1 MEQNRKWNVDYE
13 KLRVVKQCTL
23 TLRQKWKHPTGFQ
36 ESGYLHLPLDTLLH
50 LWKDRPEV
58 VISGELGLR
67 SVQVALYCLIA
78 KCRLILWATVSEQT
92 EKGRGR
98 MREIIRRWLVDQ
110 ADGVIVNGNS
120 GARYIQKL
128 GAAREKIVIIP
139 YVSDRE
145 IASECEVRRNPHQ
158 PRTLIY
164 LGQLTERKG
173 ILPFLKGLIRWKQK
187 HPDQEIR
194 FVLIGEGPLR
204 PEIEQQASACPI
216 EIDTLGFVEYDS
228 IPAYLQQGDILV
240 LPSLADEWG
249 LVVNEAMAM
258 CLPVLGSEYSQAVD
272 ELVVEGKSGWRFF
285 PDSEVSL
292 ESAINR
298 ALGTPLDEL
307 QRMGENARKSAQ
319 HLTADFA
326 AERMIAILESFKLE
340 AERDC

>member
-13 KLRVVKQCTL
+13 KLPVVKQRTL
-23 TLRQKWKHPTGFQ
+23 TLRQLWRHPAGFQ
-36 ESGYLHLPLDTLLH
+36 EIGYLHLPLDTFFH
-50 LWKDRPEV
+50 LWKDRPDT

-67 SVQVALYCLIA
+67 SFQVALYCMFS
-78 KCRLILWATVSEQT
+78 KCKLVLWATVSEQT

-98 MREIIRRWLVDQ
+98 MREIVRRWLVDQ
-110 ADGVIVNGNS
+110 ADRVIVNGSS

-139 YVSDRE
+139 YVSGRE
-145 IASECEVRRNPHQ
+145 MASECETRSNPHR

-173 ILPFLKGLIRWKQK
+173 ILLLLQALIRWKQK
-187 HPDQEIR
+187 HPDQDIK
-194 FVLIGEGPLR
+194 FKVIGEGPLR
-204 PEIEQQASACPI
+204 PEIEQLASSCPF
-216 EIDTLGFVEYDS
+216 EIDTLGFIEYES
-228 IPAYLQQGDILV
+228 IPALLQQGDILV

-272 ELVVEGKSGWRFF
+272 ELVVESKNGWRFV
-285 PDSEVSL
+285 PDSEASL
-292 ESAINR
+292 ESAISR
-298 ALGTPLDEL
+298 ALETPLEQL
-307 QRMGENARKSAQ
+307 QRMGENARKSVR

-326 AERMIAILESFKLE
+326 AERMIAVLESVQLE
-340 AERDC
+340 AERDY